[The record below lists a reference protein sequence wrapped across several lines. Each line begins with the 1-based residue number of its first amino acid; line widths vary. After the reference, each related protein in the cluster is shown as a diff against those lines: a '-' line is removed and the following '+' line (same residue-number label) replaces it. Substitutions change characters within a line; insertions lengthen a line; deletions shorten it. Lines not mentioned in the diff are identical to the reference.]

1 MSTQIARAKVKTAKQ
16 LEEPRSRIQVL
27 ERDVRIWKQ
36 DYLTVLREY
45 ARTLEEFME
54 HIDGEIR
61 VLEDREIPLHV
72 AIARVTDAAVQC
84 RPMVKRLEKL
94 KEVISLIEQKQAQT
108 AGRTRE
114 EDQKEVKTRRK

>member
-1 MSTQIARAKVKTAKQ
+1 MVNMTTQIARAKVKPAKQ
-16 LEEPRSRIQVL
+16 PEESRARIRAL

-36 DYLTVLREY
+36 DYLTILREY

-94 KEVISLIEQKQAQT
+94 KEVISLIEAQT

>member
-36 DYLTVLREY
+36 DYLTILREY

-54 HIDGEIR
+54 HIDNEIR
-61 VLEDREIPLHV
+61 VLEDKEIPLHV
-72 AIARVTDAAVQC
+72 AIARVTDSAVQC

-94 KEVISLIEQKQAQT
+94 KEVIPLIEKAV
-108 AGRTRE
+108 RC
-114 EDQKEVKTRRK
+114 

>member
-1 MSTQIARAKVKTAKQ
+1 MSEKKRIRA
-16 LEEPRSRIQVL
+16 L